1 MSGAGKVVGVTG
13 ASGYVASWLVKL
25 LLERGYTVK
34 ASVRD
39 LNDPDNTEH
48 LISLDGA
55 KERLHLFV
63 ADLMKD
69 GSFDEVVD
77 GCEGVFHTASPFK
90 PVVSDPEAEL
100 LDPAVKG
107 TLNVLQSCA
116 RVSSVKRVVVTS
128 SIASVAYNREAK
140 DGVVVDESWFS
151 EPSYCEERKLW
162 YVLSKT
168 LAETA
173 AWKFSKEHGI
183 DMITIHPSWI
193 IGPHLQPS
201 INTSVQL
208 ILNLLNGDESFPY
221 ANFRWVDVRDVAH
234 AHILAYENPSAS
246 GRYCLV
252 ERAAH
257 ISQVIKIL
265 QELYPTHQ
273 FPDKLSHD
281 SILIN
286 PDYSVSNEKAKAL
299 GVQFIPLEESLKDT
313 IEGFKKKNL
322 VSI

>member
-1 MSGAGKVVGVTG
+1 MSGAGKVVCVTG
-13 ASGYVASWLVKL
+13 ASGYVASWLVKM
-25 LLERGYTVK
+25 LLECGYTVK

-39 LNDPDNTEH
+39 LNDPDKMEH

-55 KERLHLFV
+55 KERLHLFA

-69 GSFDEVVD
+69 GSFDEMVD
-77 GCEGVFHTASPFK
+77 GCEGVFLTAYPLK

-128 SIASVAYNREAK
+128 SMASIAYNRELK
-140 DGVVVDESWFS
+140 NGVVVDESWFS
-151 EPSYCEERKLW
+151 EASYSVERKLW
-162 YVLSKT
+162 YILSRT

-173 AWKFSKEHGI
+173 AWNFSKEHGI
-183 DMITIHPSWI
+183 EMITIHPSWI
-193 IGPHLQPS
+193 VGPHLQPS
-201 INTSVQL
+201 INISVQL

-221 ANFRWVDVRDVAH
+221 ATFNWVDVRDVAY
-234 AHILAYENPSAS
+234 AHVLAFENPSAS

-257 ISQVIKIL
+257 TSQVIKIL

-273 FPDKLSHD
+273 FPDKFSHD

-299 GVQFIPLEESLKDT
+299 GVEFIPLEESLKDT

-322 VSI
+322 VSL

>member
-1 MSGAGKVVGVTG
+1 MSGEGKVVCVTG

-25 LLERGYTVK
+25 LLDRGYTVK

-39 LNDPDNTEH
+39 LNDPDKIEH

-55 KERLHLFV
+55 KERLHLFAAHLV
-63 ADLMKD
+63 KD
-69 GSFDEVVD
+69 GSFDEMVD
-77 GCEGVFHTASPFK
+77 GCEGVFHTASPVK
-90 PVVSDPEAEL
+90 TVVSDPQAEV

-128 SIASVAYNREAK
+128 SMASIAYNRAVK

-151 EPSYCEERKLW
+151 EPSYCVERKLW
-162 YVLSKT
+162 YMLSKT

-193 IGPHLQPS
+193 VGPHLQPS
-201 INTSVQL
+201 INISVQL

-221 ANFRWVDVRDVAH
+221 ATFNWVDVRDVAY
-234 AHILAYENPSAS
+234 AHILAFENPSAS

-252 ERAAH
+252 ESAAH
-257 ISQVIKIL
+257 TSQVVKIL

-273 FPDKLSHD
+273 FPDKFSHD
-281 SILIN
+281 SIHIN
-286 PDYSVSNEKAKAL
+286 ADYSVSNEKAKAL
-299 GVQFIPLEESLKDT
+299 GVEFIPLEESLKDT
-313 IEGFKKKNL
+313 IQGFKKKNL
-322 VSI
+322 VSL